1 MVMLSAA
8 KHLSCWV
15 QRCFAALSMTGLDLS
30 LEQERSSSLEPC
42 LKIMDKVQILSRKE
56 LQKGQFSG
64 AFGKFVDENHGRYIG
79 AVNDTSE
86 PTVSHGMSECTI

>member
-1 MVMLSAA
+1 
-8 KHLSCWV
+8 
-15 QRCFAALSMTGLDLS
+15 MTGLDLA

-56 LQKGQFSG
+56 LLKGQFGG

-79 AVNDTSE
+79 AVHDTSA
-86 PTVSHGMSECTI
+86 PTVSPGSSECTI